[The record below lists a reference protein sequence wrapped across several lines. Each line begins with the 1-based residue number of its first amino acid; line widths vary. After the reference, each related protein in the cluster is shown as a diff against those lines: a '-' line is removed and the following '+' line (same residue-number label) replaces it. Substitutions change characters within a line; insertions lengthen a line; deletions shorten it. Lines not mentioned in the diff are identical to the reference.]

1 MIHSEFRTC
10 AGTPAFIYRLCRL
23 FLLAAI
29 SLGAVASFADPA
41 LTNINANDNRAPAGR
56 LEAGVLT
63 LGLEVRTGIWHPE
76 AADGHGVETYSL
88 AESGHAPQIPAP
100 LVRVPQGTNLHVSVH
115 NMLPVAVLIR
125 GLDQHP
131 GNEKNVMQLAPG
143 ETKEASFSAGEPGT
157 YVYSASIASG
167 TPEAVRGADG
177 LMSGAFIVDAPGAQ
191 KPDRVFVIQ
200 LWEKDLFTSKF
211 TAWLTINGKSW
222 PYTERLHA
230 SLGQPEHWRIV
241 NASPLEHPMH
251 LHGFYFR
258 VDAVGDGESE
268 QLLSEAETRMAVT
281 EAVMPGHT
289 FDMTWMPERAGN
301 WLFHCHILDHMDAYK
316 SPVLYGPEGKPEVA
330 EHKHDSSGPGMGM
343 SNLVLGITVTDTE
356 PKLLPAKAPGPPPV
370 RTEKHLFVRERSGT
384 NYVPAGPGFYLEGS
398 SQEVGAIGPP
408 LVVTRG
414 ERTAI
419 TVTNELKEPTAIHW
433 HGIEIESYYDGV
445 PGWNGTIQ
453 HTTPFI
459 APGSSFVAYMTPPR
473 AGTFIYHTHWH
484 DITQLTGGMYGP
496 LLVMEPGQTFDPA
509 VDKIFVLGRSGRNEM
524 RDPLVLNG
532 SPQPGLMVLLAGQSY
547 RFRLVNITPND
558 GLVTTSLVTEN
569 HPVKWRPVA
578 KDGADLPHE
587 QAVEQDAVQ
596 IISVGETYDFEFAP
610 KEPGDYLLRF
620 SSDIGNEVTQW
631 IAVVPQKSR
640 FSVFAAKH

>member
-10 AGTPAFIYRLCRL
+10 SGTPAFVGHLCRL
-23 FLLAAI
+23 LLLAAI
-29 SLGAVASFADPA
+29 SLGALASFADPA
-41 LTNINANDNRAPAGR
+41 LTNINVNDNRAPAGR

-63 LGLEVRTGIWHPE
+63 LSLEVRTGIWHPE
-76 AADGHGVETYSL
+76 AADGQGVETYSL
-88 AESGHAPQIPAP
+88 AEEGHAAQIPAP
-100 LVRVPQGTNLHVSVH
+100 LVRVPQGTKLHVSVH
-115 NMLPVAVLIR
+115 NTLPIAVLIH

-157 YVYSASIASG
+157 YAYSASIAPG
-167 TPEAVRGADG
+167 TPEAVRGTDG
-177 LMSGAFIVDAPGAQ
+177 LMSGAFIVDAPGAT

-200 LWEKDLFTSKF
+200 LWDRDLFTSKF
-211 TAWLTINGKSW
+211 KAWLTINGKSW

-230 SLGQPEHWRIV
+230 NLGQPEHWRIV

-268 QLLSEAETRMAVT
+268 QLLSERERRMAVT

-330 EHKHDSSGPGMGM
+330 EHKHDTSGPGMGM
-343 SNLVLGITVTDTE
+343 SNLVLGITVTDSE
-356 PKLLPAKAPGPPPV
+356 PKLLPAKAVVPPPV
-370 RTEKHLFVRERSGT
+370 RAEKHLFVRERPGT
-384 NYVPAGPGFYLEGS
+384 SYVPAGPGFYLEGS

-445 PGWNGTIQ
+445 PGWNGTLLR
-453 HTTPFI
+453 TTPFI
-459 APGSSFVAYMTPPR
+459 GPGSSFVAYMTPPR

-509 VDKIFVLGRSGRNEM
+509 VDKVFVLGRSGRNEM

-558 GLVTTSLVTEN
+558 GLVTTSLVMEN

-587 QAVEQDAVQ
+587 QAAERDAIQ

-631 IAVVPQKSR
+631 IAVVPEKSQ